1 MTAANSRDNTIP
13 VLMIPLNRYTTA
25 KHQLINIKNTLYST
39 LNYNPK
45 CSVHS
50 VPSGGTLCRVECNSH
65 EHVALLY
72 FFNTF
77 EGSYRL

>member
-1 MTAANSRDNTIP
+1 MTAANSPDNTIP

-39 LNYNPK
+39 LNYDPK

-50 VPSGGTLCRVECNSH
+50 IPSGGTLCRVECDSH

>member
-1 MTAANSRDNTIP
+1 MTAANSTIP

-25 KHQLINIKNTLYST
+25 KHQLINIKNTLLST
-39 LNYNPK
+39 LDYEPK

-50 VPSGGTLCRVECNSH
+50 VPSGGTLCRVELNSH
-65 EHVALLY
+65 DQVALLY
-72 FFNTF
+72 FFNVF

>member
-1 MTAANSRDNTIP
+1 MTAANSSNNTIP

-39 LNYNPK
+39 LNYDPK

-50 VPSGGTLCRVECNSH
+50 VPSGGTLCRVECDSH

>member
-1 MTAANSRDNTIP
+1 MTAANSNNTIP

-25 KHQLINIKNTLYST
+25 KHQLINIKNTLSST
-39 LNYNPK
+39 LGYDPL

>member
-1 MTAANSRDNTIP
+1 MTAANSPDNTIP

>member
-1 MTAANSRDNTIP
+1 MTAANSTIP

-25 KHQLINIKNTLYST
+25 KHQLINIKNTLLST
-39 LNYNPK
+39 LDYEPK

-50 VPSGGTLCRVECNSH
+50 VPSGGTLCRVELKTH
-65 EHVALLY
+65 DQVALLY
-72 FFNTF
+72 FFNVF

>member
-1 MTAANSRDNTIP
+1 MTAANSPDNTIP

-39 LNYNPK
+39 LNYEPK

-50 VPSGGTLCRVECNSH
+50 IPSGGTLCRVECDSH